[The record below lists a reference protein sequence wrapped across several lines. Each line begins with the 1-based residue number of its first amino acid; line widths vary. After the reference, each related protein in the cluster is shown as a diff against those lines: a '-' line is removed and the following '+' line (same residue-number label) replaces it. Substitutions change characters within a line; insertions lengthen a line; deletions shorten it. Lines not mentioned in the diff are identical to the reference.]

1 MTTSASTPRLRLT
14 LGFYLG
20 LWLLTAV
27 AGPPAA
33 ASLGGRYTDLLAWLI
48 VIAGSLGRIWCSVFV
63 AGRKDAVLVTEGPYA
78 LCRHPLYMLSIGV
91 AAGLGLGTRS
101 IVLTALAVIVVWA
114 LVTQAARSEERL
126 LLSLHGSA
134 YADYMAR
141 ARRFLPGLAAW
152 PATRPPER
160 LEIQPRVLWKAFL
173 DAGSIVL
180 LLALI
185 IATRLLREAG
195 ITPTLLPLP

>member
-14 LGFYLG
+14 LGFYVS
-20 LWLLTAV
+20 LWLITAV

-33 ASLGGRYTDLLAWLI
+33 TSLPGHYTDLLAWLI

-78 LCRHPLYMLSIGV
+78 LCRHPLYTLSVGV

-114 LVTQAARSEERL
+114 LVAQAARSEERL

-141 ARRFLPGLAAW
+141 ARRFLPSLAAL
-152 PATRPPER
+152 PAARPPER

-185 IATRLLREAG
+185 VATRLLREAG